1 MNWLDKLE
9 RRFGKYAIK
18 NLPLIIVIFYAIGI
32 VMDLVTGG
40 TFYAAFSLNP
50 YLILHGEPWRIVTF
64 LVTTPDSDLIA
75 LIFLVFVL
83 LFYYTMANSL
93 VNAWGAFRFNMYM
106 LVGVL
111 CTIASAFIVYAIY
124 PTPYIYMDT
133 YYLNMSM
140 FLAFAAVFPEMK
152 VYLYGILP
160 LKVKWLAFAD
170 AALLIYD
177 FIIGFIGARIAIV
190 VSLLNFLL
198 FFLSSRNYKRIN
210 PKEIKR
216 RSSYRKEVNNSTP
229 LYRHKCVICGRTEK
243 DDPSLEFRYCSKC
256 NGACE
261 YCNDHLFT
269 HTHVK

>member
-18 NLPLIIVIFYAIGI
+18 NLPLIIVIFYGIGI

-50 YLILHGEPWRIVTF
+50 YLVLHGEPWRIITF
-64 LVTTPDSDLIA
+64 LVTTPNSDLLAII
-75 LIFLVFVL
+75 LLVFIL
-83 LFYYTMANSL
+83 FFYYSMATAL

-106 LVGVL
+106 LVGIL
-111 CTIASAFIVYAIY
+111 CTILAAFVVYAID
-124 PTPYIYMDT
+124 PSEFIYMDT
-133 YYLNMSM
+133 YYLNLSM

-170 AALLIYD
+170 IVLLAYD
-177 FIIGFIGARIAIV
+177 FYNGYIGSRIAIV
-190 VSLLNFLL
+190 VSLINFLL
-198 FFLSSRNYKRIN
+198 FFLSSRNYNRIK

-216 RSSYRKEVNNSTP
+216 RQNYKKQVDQTTAAF
-229 LYRHKCVICGRTEK
+229 RHKCAICGRTEK
-243 DDPSLEFRYCSKC
+243 DDPTLDFRYCSKC
-256 NGACE
+256 NGYYE